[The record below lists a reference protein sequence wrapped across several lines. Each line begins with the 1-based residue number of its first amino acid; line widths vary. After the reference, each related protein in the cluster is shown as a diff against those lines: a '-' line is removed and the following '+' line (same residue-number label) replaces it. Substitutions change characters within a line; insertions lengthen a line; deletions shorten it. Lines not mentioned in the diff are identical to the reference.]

1 MSLDLY
7 HGYGTI
13 IERIRKAIVNGN
25 ISHAYIIEGDSCIDK
40 TAFAKSVIKAIM
52 CEVKPGTGCDR
63 CTVCNKIEH
72 NNYEDLYYAR
82 ADEKTLNLKDKEV
95 ELLQEKLK
103 SKPTGGNR
111 NFAIIENAD
120 SMTLRAQNRLL
131 KTLEEPSPGTVIF
144 LLSENT
150 DNLLRTI
157 TSRCVAL
164 RLGNFTDNT
173 DNLDLGM
180 AEKLLEM
187 IVEGAYFADVNKYL
201 SRNIKDRKTA
211 FVLLDSLERLFHRD
225 MTENRNS
232 SFGKENI
239 VNNVNYVE
247 EARRDLLA
255 NVNYKYAIRNMI
267 LKIGGI
273 DK

>member
-1 MSLDLY
+1 MSLDEFR
-7 HGYGTI
+7 GYGTI
-13 IERIRKAIVNGN
+13 IKRIQKAIINGN

-40 TAFAKSVIKAIM
+40 TAFAKNIIKAVM
-52 CEVKPGTGCDR
+52 CREKPGSGCD
-63 CTVCNKIEH
+63 CCPVCMKIDH
-72 NNYEDLYYAR
+72 DNYEDLYYAR
-82 ADEKTLNLKDKEV
+82 ADEKSMNLKDREV
-95 ELLQEKLK
+95 SALQEKLK
-103 SKPTGGNR
+103 TKPSGGDR

-120 SMTLRAQNRLL
+120 SMTPRAQNRLL
-131 KTLEEPSPGTVIF
+131 KTLEEPAPGTVIF

-150 DNLLRTI
+150 DNLLKTI
-157 TSRCVAL
+157 TSRCVAF

-173 DNLDLGM
+173 ENLDLGM

-187 IVEGAYFADVNKYL
+187 IVEDAYFSDINKYL
-201 SRNIKDRKTA
+201 TKKVKDRKTA

-232 SFGKENI
+232 SFGKDNI
-239 VNNVNYVE
+239 VSNVNYVE

-273 DK
+273 NK